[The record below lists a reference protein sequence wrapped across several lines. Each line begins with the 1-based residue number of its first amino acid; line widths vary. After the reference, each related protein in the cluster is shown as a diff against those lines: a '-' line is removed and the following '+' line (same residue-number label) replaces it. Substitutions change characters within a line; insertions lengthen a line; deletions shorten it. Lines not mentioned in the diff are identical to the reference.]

1 VRSGMVACMNTKDVM
16 ALLEKHADK
25 KAAAGLARYG
35 ITTQRRVLGMSV
47 GMMRQIGKQIGRDHE
62 LALKLWETGCY
73 EAQFVACFI
82 ADPAKL
88 TVATM
93 NAWTR
98 SFDNWATCDTACFC
112 LFDRSPLA
120 WGRIEP
126 WAKSKDEFVRRAGY
140 ALLASLAGHDK
151 KAKDGQFLRFLPLIE
166 NGAGD
171 ERNFVWKGVSWALR
185 RIGSRNAALMGA
197 CTEVAERLAASEG
210 KAERWVGKDA
220 LKDFAKWKARK
231 PRVAKTAK
239 RAKTVRN
246 EPRTK

>member
-1 VRSGMVACMNTKDVM
+1 M

-25 KAAAGLARYG
+25 KAAAGMARFG
-35 ITTQRRVLGMSV
+35 IITDLKVLGMSV
-47 GMMRQIGKQIGRDHE
+47 GTMRAIGKKIGRNHE
-62 LALKLWETGCY
+62 LALKLWDTDVY

-82 ADPAKL
+82 ADPQEL
-88 TVATM
+88 TAATM

-151 KAKDGQFLRFLPLIE
+151 KAGDKLFLAFLPQIE
-166 NGAGD
+166 KGASD

-185 RIGSRNAALMGA
+185 RIGSRNAALMEA

-220 LKDFAKWKARK
+220 LKDFAKWSRKQAGKKASRKKSGLARK
-231 PRVAKTAK
+231 QQPRAG
-239 RAKTVRN
+239 R
-246 EPRTK
+246 

>member
-1 VRSGMVACMNTKDVM
+1 MNTKDVL
-16 ALLEKHADK
+16 ALLETHADK
-25 KAAAGLARYG
+25 KVAAGMARFG
-35 ITTQRRVLGMSV
+35 ITTQRRVIGMSV
-47 GMMRQIGKQIGRDHE
+47 GTVRQIGKQIGQDHG
-62 LALKLWETGCY
+62 LALKLWETDCY

-93 NAWTR
+93 NAWTK
-98 SFDNWATCDTACFC
+98 SFDNWGTCDTACFC

-120 WGRIEP
+120 WGRVEP

-151 KAKDGQFLRFLPLIE
+151 KAADEQFLAFLPLIE
-166 NGAGD
+166 KGASD

-185 RIGSRNAALMGA
+185 RTGSRNTAIMTA
-197 CTEVAERLAASEG
+197 CTEVAKRLAASDN

-220 LKDFAKWKARK
+220 LGDFAKWKARK
-231 PRVAKTAK
+231 PRASKTAK
-239 RAKTVRN
+239 KR
-246 EPRTK
+246 